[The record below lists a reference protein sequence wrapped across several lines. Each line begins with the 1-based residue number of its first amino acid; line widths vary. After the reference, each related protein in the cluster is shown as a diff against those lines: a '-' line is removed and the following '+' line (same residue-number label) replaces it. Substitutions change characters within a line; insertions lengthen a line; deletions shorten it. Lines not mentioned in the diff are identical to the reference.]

1 MLPVLANHSGLFHPW
16 HPDVAPEPATRQRP
30 VYLELPPVR
39 NFQELLF
46 SNAFAQIR
54 AQFLEDIRKLQK
66 LAFHFVGDQYNHP
79 MNVFYHKMEQPPDDL
94 VEHILPLYRETRFQ
108 IHQLVYQLSIYQN
121 GRAEQKEYI
130 ASLLHDCLNG
140 IDHCPAGVH
149 SRFANSFLDLKATQA
164 GLDGKLYKIRN
175 DLLHEFITS
184 FLFQT
189 QREGILH
196 IPEGMEIHWFN
207 GLHNLYCD
215 CVALQP
221 IVDPRAPTGLA
232 AKFVTQFLSSA
243 ELSVT
248 ACTILRKMSAQW
260 SDQLSMILYQ
270 QGVRAWETEDIDPAR
285 ITTDITQA
293 LENELFR
300 PVNHL
305 LKTSTCQALDLH
317 TIAEENDDGYYR
329 LNRHREKLLGWVT
342 NYFYGPATSVFAVI
356 YSDPQSCTCIGSINQ
371 LFFWVFDHNPRL
383 SAKQPC
389 TFPTDNHTTL
399 TLAHLT
405 NVDFST
411 WPIKTSHAL
420 LTQAMGQ
427 TDSPKEIADFFLG
440 RATTVQ
446 LEKMPRPVIEVLAHQ
461 MSEKLA
467 RNPATFQKRLSRRIG
482 QALVRQSPKP
492 PLKTLLWLLDT
503 PLLEPVLFDLYR
515 AQQDITPLT
524 GLLSSWQISSFC
536 RQSLAT
542 LLTQQD
548 CHRLFQQAFALKQ
561 GQTVCQLMLTGRC
574 NSLVWHPRYGRADY
588 LCLFARHGI
597 LPGLQ
602 YLLELPGTDVNGRD
616 CRGWSPL
623 ATAARFG
630 NTQCLEAL
638 LAVAGID
645 VNARTNSG
653 NTALVK
659 AVVRGHLACVR
670 ALLGADGIKPD
681 LADHNNWTPLQI
693 ASKQGHCQCL
703 AALLPLCTGQINDKN
718 PLGHPPLASAAFEG
732 HTECVRLLVQT
743 AGVQLNLTTDDG
755 RTPLLC
761 AACNGHTDCVKT
773 LLALRSTWVNEPN
786 HQGCTPLH
794 AAAEHGHDE
803 CIMALLCRNDLR
815 VNAITLEGFT
825 ALDCAAIFGHS
836 RCLEI
841 LLSAKRIR
849 INMNMG
855 RQNQTPLFSAARGG
869 HVDCVRL
876 LLNADGIK
884 VNRRNVHNCTPLH
897 VAALYGHNNC
907 LEALL
912 GAANINVNAQELDGH
927 TPLHFAAL
935 QDRTE
940 CIRTLLQVKHLNV
953 NQKNNRRCT
962 AVHLAARKPYADSL
976 SALLEAKSININER
990 NDDGW
995 TPLHCAISRGN
1006 TDCVRALLGQ
1016 SSIKVNKR
1024 TCFRLRTPLIVGIDF
1039 DRTECVKLL
1048 LEHER
1053 TSLNRLDITLN
1064 TALSLARKYNM
1075 SEIITVLEE
1084 DDRLCRPIDRVLK
1097 MIGR

>member
-1 MLPVLANHSGLFHPW
+1 MLPVLANHSGLFRPW
-16 HPDVAPEPATRQRP
+16 HPDVAVEPATRQRP
-30 VYLELPPVR
+30 DYLELPPVR
-39 NFQELLF
+39 NFQELSF
-46 SNAFAQIR
+46 SHSFAQIR
-54 AQFLEDIRKLQK
+54 AQFLEDVRQLQK
-66 LAFHFVGDQYNHP
+66 LAIRFVGDQYNQP
-79 MNVFYHKMEQPPDDL
+79 MNVFYHKLEQPPDDL

-108 IHQLVYQLSIYQN
+108 IHQLVCQLSIDQH
-121 GRAEQKEYI
+121 GSAEQKEYI

-175 DLLHEFITS
+175 DLLHEFVTS

-189 QREGILH
+189 QREGTLH

-215 CVALQP
+215 GLALQP
-221 IVDPRAPTGLA
+221 IVDPSAPTALA
-232 AKFVTQFLSSA
+232 ASLVTQFLSSA

-248 ACTILRKMSAQW
+248 AYTILRKMSAQW
-260 SDQLSMILYQ
+260 SDQLSMTLYQ
-270 QGVRAWETEDIDPAR
+270 QGVCAWETDDIDPAQ
-285 ITTDITQA
+285 ITTNITLA
-293 LENELFR
+293 LDNKLFR

-305 LKTSTCQALDLH
+305 LKTSTSQALDLH

-329 LNRHREKLLGWVT
+329 LSRHREKLLGWVT

-356 YSDPQSCTCIGSINQ
+356 YNDSQSCTCIGSINQ
-371 LFFWVFDHNPRL
+371 LFFWVFDHKPGL
-383 SAKQPC
+383 FAKQPC

-399 TLAHLT
+399 TLAHLA
-405 NVDFST
+405 NIDFST
-411 WPIKTSHAL
+411 WPLKTSHAL
-420 LTQAMGQ
+420 LTQAMEQ

-440 RATTVQ
+440 RATTMQ
-446 LEKMPRPVIEVLAHQ
+446 LEKMPKPVIAALARQ

-467 RNPATFQKRLSRRIG
+467 HKPATFQRKLSRRIG
-482 QALVRQSPKP
+482 QALQSLKP
-492 PLKTLLWLLDT
+492 PLKTLHWLFDT
-503 PLLEPVLFDLYR
+503 PLLEPVLFDLHR

-524 GLLSSWQISSFC
+524 RLLSSWQISGFC

-574 NSLVWHPRYGRADY
+574 DSLVWHPRYGRADY

-602 YLLELPGTDVNGRD
+602 YLLKLADTDVNGRD
-616 CRGWSPL
+616 RSGWPPL
-623 ATAARFG
+623 AAAARFG
-630 NTQCLEAL
+630 HIDCLEAL
-638 LAVAGID
+638 LAVEDID

-659 AVVRGHLACVR
+659 AVVRGHAACVR
-670 ALLGADGIKPD
+670 ALLRAEGIRPD
-681 LADHNNWTPLQI
+681 LADENNWTPLQI
-693 ASKQGHCQCL
+693 AIKQGHHQCL
-703 AALLPLCTGQINDKN
+703 AALLPFCTGQINDKN
-718 PLGHPPLASAAFEG
+718 PLGHPPLASAAIEG
-732 HTECVRLLVQT
+732 RTECVKLLVQT

-755 RTPLLC
+755 CTPLLC

-773 LLALRSTWVNEPN
+773 LVALRATRVNEPN

-803 CIMALLCRNDLR
+803 CITALLCRHDLR
-815 VNAITLEGFT
+815 VNAITQEGYT
-825 ALDCAAIFGHS
+825 ALNCAAIFGHS

-841 LLSAKRIR
+841 LLRVKRIR
-849 INMNMG
+849 VNMNMG

-869 HVDCVRL
+869 HVACVRL

-884 VNRRNVHNCTPLH
+884 VNRRNVNDCTPLH
-897 VAALYGHNNC
+897 IAALYGHNHC
-907 LEALL
+907 MEALL
-912 GAANINVNAQELDGH
+912 GAAEVNVNAREHDGH
-927 TPLHFAAL
+927 TPLHFATL
-935 QDRTE
+935 QDRPE

-962 AVHLAARKPYADSL
+962 PLHLAARKPDADSL
-976 SALLEAKSININER
+976 WALLEAKHININER
-990 NDDGW
+990 NEDGW
-995 TPLHCAISRGN
+995 TPLHCAIRRGN

-1016 SSIKVNKR
+1016 PGIKVNKR
-1024 TCFRLRTPLIVGIDF
+1024 TCFMLRTPLIVGIDF
-1039 DRTECVKLL
+1039 NRAECVKLL
-1048 LEHER
+1048 LEHQR
-1053 TSLNRLDITLN
+1053 TSLNRLDVTLH

-1075 SEIITVLEE
+1075 TEIITVLEE
-1084 DDRLCRPIDRVLK
+1084 DARLCKPIDRLLK